1 MNGLGTVLEQD
12 LDSEPAVKVACT
24 TRDIFASPRV
34 GFAIN
39 LDTAR
44 KLRETLFLR
53 RVLDSPHVNQAD
65 YLAGQR
71 RPDDAMLV

>member
-1 MNGLGTVLEQD
+1 MEEDV
-12 LDSEPAVKVACT
+12 DSGPCQAVKLAYLACT
-24 TRDIFASPRV
+24 AHHIFAPRV

-53 RVLDSPHVNQAD
+53 RVLDSPHANQAD

-71 RPDDAMLV
+71 RPDDAMLA